1 MKIGAI
7 HHNMTAYQIA
17 DALRMAPDAHPQV
30 WHKRLTELRKQGR
43 ATEAD
48 WIERTFPQY
57 MSDAAAASQ
66 DQFTDRLI
74 AWAERL

>member
-1 MKIGAI
+1 MKLGAI
-7 HHNMTAYQIA
+7 QHTMTVYQIA
-17 DALRMAPDAHPQV
+17 DALRMAPDAHPLV

-43 ATEAD
+43 GIEAD
-48 WIERTFPQY
+48 WIEKRFPEY
-57 MSDAAAASQ
+57 MSATAAASQ